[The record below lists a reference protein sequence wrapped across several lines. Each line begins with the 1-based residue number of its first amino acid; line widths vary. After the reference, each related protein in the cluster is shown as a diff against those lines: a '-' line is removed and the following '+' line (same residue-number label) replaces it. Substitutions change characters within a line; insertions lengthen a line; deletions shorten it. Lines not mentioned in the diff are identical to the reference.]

1 MKTFVIFI
9 LLFFAVRAALSFVQ
23 FLLRKKKMKP
33 AVRGLLIAAK
43 ALIAVAAAALP
54 MAGPVQLRP
63 VQPLMMALYVVLFA
77 DAAADLIY
85 AVVLAVSKKKRS
97 FGVFQAVSVC
107 CCVLF
112 FVYGFF
118 NMQIVQ
124 PHTYSFASEKLTEA
138 HKIVFAA
145 DVHVGSAQL
154 FSTTEK
160 TVETIKAEQPDC
172 VILGGDIFDDYTTK
186 EEMERTFA
194 LFRDF
199 GCPVYFIYGNH
210 DLQGHAEY
218 AIGHQY
224 TQDEFEQTMQNNGII
239 LLMDEFVTLAP
250 DVLVLGRN
258 DISAGADRADAASLV
273 NPNPDA
279 YLILADHQP
288 TDFIKQR
295 ETISMDLQLSGHTH
309 AGQLFP
315 LNLLYEVIGYVYGE
329 YVERDTAMIV
339 SAGACGWREPLRTA
353 AHCNYEVINLCP
365 LLSREDNI

>member
-9 LLFFAVRAALSFVQ
+9 LLFLAVRAALSLVQ
-23 FLLRKKKMKP
+23 FLLRGRKTKP
-33 AVRGLLIAAK
+33 LVRGLLIAAK
-43 ALIAVAAAALP
+43 ALFAIAAAALVL
-54 MAGPVQLRP
+54 AGPVQLRP
-63 VQPLMMALYVVLFA
+63 VQPLMIALYVVFFA

-112 FVYGFF
+112 FVFGFF

-124 PHTYSFASEKLTEA
+124 PHTYAFASEKLTEA

-186 EEMERTFA
+186 EEMQQTFE

-224 TQDEFEQTMQNNGII
+224 TQEEFEQTMEDNG
-239 LLMDEFVTLAP
+239 VTLLKDGYAELSP
-250 DVLVLGRN
+250 DVVILGRQ
-258 DISAGADRADAASLV
+258 DLSAGADRADAASLV

-279 YLILADHQP
+279 YLIVADHQP
-288 TDFIKQR
+288 NDFVKQS
-295 ETISMDLQLSGHTH
+295 ETIGTDLQLSGHTH

-315 LNLLYEVIGYVYGE
+315 LDLLYTLIGFVYGE
-329 YVERDTAMIV
+329 YKNDDAVMVV

-353 AHCNYEVINLCP
+353 EHCNYEVIYLCP
-365 LLSREDNI
+365 HLDRGG

>member
-1 MKTFVIFI
+1 MKLFVVFI
-9 LLFFAVRAALSFVQ
+9 LLFVAVRAALSLVQ
-23 FLLRKKKMKP
+23 FLLRGKQPKKV
-33 AVRGLLIAAK
+33 VRGLLIAAK
-43 ALIAVAAAALP
+43 ALVGVAAAALV

-77 DAAADLIY
+77 DAAADLVY

-112 FVYGFF
+112 FLYGFF
-118 NMQIVQ
+118 NMQIVK
-124 PHTYSFASEKLTEA
+124 PHQYTFMSDKLTST

-160 TVETIKAEQPDC
+160 TVEAMKAEAPDC

-186 EEMERTFA
+186 EEMQQTFA
-194 LFRDF
+194 LFGDF

-224 TQDEFEQTMQNNGII
+224 TQEEFEQTMADNG
-239 LLMDEFVTLAP
+239 VTLLKDAFAALSP
-250 DVLVLGRN
+250 DVLILGRQ
-258 DISAGADRADAASLV
+258 DISAGADREEADTLV

-279 YLILADHQP
+279 YLIVADHQP
-288 TDFIKQR
+288 SEFVKKNLTVG
-295 ETISMDLQLSGHTH
+295 TDLQLSGHTH

-315 LNLLYEVIGYVYGE
+315 LDLLYHLIGYVYGE
-329 YVERDTAMIV
+329 YKEADAVMVV
-339 SAGACGWREPLRTA
+339 SSGACGWREPLRTA
-353 AHCNYEVINLCP
+353 AHCNYDVITLQP
-365 LLSREDNI
+365 AA